1 MMALEEGKRDFMDK
15 RAQRDASA
23 ARANRFWM
31 FVGMSCGDGVPGG
44 RRTKLGFLRGEP
56 FDDPH
61 R

>member
-1 MMALEEGKRDFMDK
+1 MDK

-44 RRTKLGFLRGEP
+44 RRTKLGLLSGEP